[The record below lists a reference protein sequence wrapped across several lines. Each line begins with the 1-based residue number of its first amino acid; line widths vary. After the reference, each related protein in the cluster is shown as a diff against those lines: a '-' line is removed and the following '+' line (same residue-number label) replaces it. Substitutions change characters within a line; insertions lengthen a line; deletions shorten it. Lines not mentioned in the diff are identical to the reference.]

1 MEHSNSNIKK
11 ISYISGKENTKKKLL
26 SYFLEIKLFLNL
38 GNRNGNPE
46 KFFIFQET
54 ELSDIQ
60 ERYIQNPGITEL
72 FDILRKIYSEH

>member
-54 ELSDIQ
+54 ELSDIS
-60 ERYIQNPGITEL
+60 G
-72 FDILRKIYSEH
+72 KIYSEPWHNGTF